1 MKKRNLGFS
10 LIELMVVVAIVGVL
24 ATFAF
29 GSYDSYVTRTNR
41 AIGKSFLSQVASK
54 QEQYFADNKQYA
66 DDMKALGYAYE
77 KFGVD
82 NRSNVLDPSDSTAIY
97 VMTLTNTDGN
107 RTYTVE
113 AVPTNAQAGKD
124 SECGTLSI
132 TQAGTKGVS
141 GSGTS
146 CW

>member
-1 MKKRNLGFS
+1 
-10 LIELMVVVAIVGVL
+10 
-24 ATFAF
+24 
-29 GSYDSYVTRTNR
+29 
-41 AIGKSFLSQVASK
+41 
-54 QEQYFADNKQYA
+54 
-66 DDMKALGYAYE
+66 MKALGYAYE